1 MAEAAAQG
9 AGIALLPARM
19 FEHDLCQGRLAR
31 PFAAEVAL
39 GAYWL
44 TWLKSRTEAPAMRAF
59 RAWILARSEAAAH
72 SP

>member
-1 MAEAAAQG
+1 VPESPCCRRGCSSTTSAAK
-9 AGIALLPARM
+9 
-19 FEHDLCQGRLAR
+19 GRLAR

-59 RAWILARSEAAAH
+59 RTWSLARSEAAAH